1 MPAKLIGQ
9 VPGIGIVGAIAS
21 SSPGEPYIQAKPVKS
36 TSLPIFFG
44 TGVMVNTDGT
54 YSAVD
59 GTTTAA
65 NFGGIAVQEF
75 KQALVYPF
83 PNGAAANVNGSYVAA
98 QQADCLK
105 RGEAFVFCRAGTPT
119 VGGAVFMR
127 IAANGAFPL
136 ESLGEFRATADGANT
151 IQLTNAN
158 WDKASVDGDLVTV
171 IKIKGVNQ

>member
-44 TGVMVNTDGT
+44 TGVMANTDGT

-59 GTTTAA
+59 GTTTAT
-65 NFGGIAVQEF
+65 NFAGIAVQEF
-75 KQALVYPF
+75 KQALAYPF
-83 PNGAAANVNGSYVAA
+83 PSPIAANGSYVAT

-119 VGGAVFMR
+119 VGGTVYMR
-127 IAANGAFPL
+127 IVLNGSLPL
-136 ESLGEFRATADGANT
+136 EALGEFRATADSTNT
-151 IQLTNAN
+151 IALTNAT
-158 WDKASVDGDLVTV
+158 WDKASVDGDLVTI